1 MVQVRRQARISAL
14 QALYELD
21 TTNHPA
27 GDVIGFR
34 IEDEDHPLPADGQEF
49 LRTLVLGV
57 LRFRDA
63 LDDLIHQHA
72 PAWPVAQIAVVDR
85 NILRIALL
93 ELSGQTDTPA
103 KVAINEAVD
112 LAKIFG
118 SDSSPRFVNGVL
130 GSAIAGRKNVEL
142 PGARSGASANA
153 PAPAATLPPDSP
165 APGAPLDQAP
175 TKD

>member
-1 MVQVRRQARISAL
+1 MTSVHVRRLARICAL

-21 TTNHPA
+21 TTHHPA
-27 GDVIGFR
+27 DEVIASR
-34 IEDEDHPLPADGQEF
+34 LEDQPLPAEGEAF
-49 LRTLVLGV
+49 LRALVRGV
-57 LRFRDA
+57 RTQQEHLDA
-63 LDDLIHQHA
+63 RIQHHA
-72 PAWPVAQIAVVDR
+72 PAWPVSQIAVVDR

-93 ELSGQTDTPA
+93 ELSGATGTPP

-130 GSAIAGRKNVEL
+130 GSAVAERVEV
-142 PGARSGASANA
+142 GAAEA
-153 PAPAATLPPDSP
+153 
-165 APGAPLDQAP
+165 